1 MMKIVKEGLWVLI
14 PSTLLPI
21 FLIWWTRQP
30 WYAFAFI
37 FSAIMIFFFR
47 DPSRKPPTNPN
58 LVLAPADGTIN
69 GIDHTYDDL
78 TLFIELHVVN
88 CHLQRTPMAG
98 KVTKITRTAGKH
110 RRIHLF
116 SPRLAYERKKV
127 RCATEN
133 AKNEIEIELE
143 NSKKMWLTQIVGFF
157 ARRLKSYVNVGE
169 IISAG
174 QKVGLIYFGSM
185 VKLQVQGEFEL
196 KVQKGSKVK
205 AGETVIAIQKNA

>member
-1 MMKIVKEGLWVLI
+1 MKIVKESLWVLI

-21 FLIWWTRQP
+21 FLIWWTEQP
-30 WYAFAFI
+30 WYAFALI
-37 FSAIMIFFFR
+37 FPAVMIFFFR
-47 DPSRKPPTNPN
+47 DPSRKPPSDPY

-69 GIDHTYDDL
+69 GIDHTSDDL
-78 TLFIELHVVN
+78 TVFVELHVIN

-98 KVTKITRTAGKH
+98 TVTKITRTAGNH

-116 SPRLAYERKKV
+116 SPRLAYERKKI
-127 RCATEN
+127 RCAIEN
-133 AKNEIEIELE
+133 TQNEIEIDLG

-157 ARRLKSYVNVGE
+157 ARRLKSYVKVGE
-169 IISAG
+169 KLTAG

-185 VKLQVQGEFEL
+185 VKLQIQGKFEL